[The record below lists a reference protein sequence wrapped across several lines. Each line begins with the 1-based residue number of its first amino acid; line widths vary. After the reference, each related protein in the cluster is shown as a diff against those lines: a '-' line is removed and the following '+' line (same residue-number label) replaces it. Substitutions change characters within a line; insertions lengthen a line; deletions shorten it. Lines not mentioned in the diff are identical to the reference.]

1 MHNYFQM
8 LLLKGSLFSLFLI
21 FGLHC
26 SFKDVNIYL
35 CELSYGRKSHK
46 LCFRIGTKMVWC
58 NDFMRSNLR
67 VRKKR
72 DKHWVVHKRRQ
83 RGRGQKL
90 VKIVDRY
97 YLKNCQYGGGI
108 CQKSGKI
115 ANVVYGWS
123 LTHNYFQML
132 LPKGKPTQ
140 DAGALKCN
148 FL

>member
-35 CELSYGRKSHK
+35 CIMWTMDEKVTNFALELVPKWYG
-46 LCFRIGTKMVWC
+46 
-58 NDFMRSNLR
+58 NLR